1 MFNIFEYKIFLSIAQ
16 GTSVSGENA
25 IKIQVKNNWFNI

>member
-1 MFNIFEYKIFLSIAQ
+1 MFNIFEYKILK